1 MTQGNEMDRGSNP
14 SDVEQQTLRELAAS
28 VQPEVH
34 DFSNEW
40 DAFSVIFTVA
50 SGIDGLTLQQVDPVF
65 YVKSGAFAP
74 AVFSRHALEEP
85 AVRYVE
91 ARSNGRPFEMAVVF
105 FTYDTDSKGIVTRV
119 FWDNDAVT
127 FLVNPDSW
135 ASVAQAANPYREKK
149 A

>member
-1 MTQGNEMDRGSNP
+1 MNQNTNLRGEGDRS
-14 SDVEQQTLRELAAS
+14 SDATNALRELASAI
-28 VQPEVH
+28 QPEVH
-34 DFSNEW
+34 DFPNAW

-50 SGIDGLTLQQVDPVF
+50 SGIDGLTLQQVDSVF

-74 AVFSRHALEEP
+74 GVFSRHVLEKP
-85 AVRYVE
+85 AVRYVD
-91 ARSNGRPFEMAVVF
+91 ARAEGRPFELAVVF
-105 FTYDTDSKGIVTRV
+105 FTYDKDSKDIETRV
-119 FWDNDAVT
+119 FWDSDAVT

>member
-1 MTQGNEMDRGSNP
+1 MNSNSGSAA
-14 SDVEQQTLRELAAS
+14 EQEALRALAAA

-34 DFSNEW
+34 DFPNDW

-50 SGIDGLTLQQVDPVF
+50 AGIDGLTLQQVDPVF

-74 AVFSRHALEEP
+74 SVFSRFALEEP
-85 AVRYVE
+85 AVNYVQ
-91 ARSNGRPFEMAVVF
+91 ARANGRPFEMAVAF
-105 FTYDTDSKGIVTRV
+105 FTYDKDSKGIETRV
-119 FWDNDAVT
+119 FWDNEAVT

>member
-1 MTQGNEMDRGSNP
+1 MTQDNPVSNNGSA
-14 SDVEQQTLRELAAS
+14 VEQETLRALAAA

-34 DFSNEW
+34 DFPNEW

-50 SGIDGLTLQQVDPVF
+50 AGIEGLTLQQVDPVF

-74 AVFSRHALEEP
+74 GVFSRRALEEP
-85 AVRYVE
+85 AVNYVQ
-91 ARSNGRPFEMAVVF
+91 ARANGRPFEMAVAF
-105 FTYDTDSKGIVTRV
+105 FTYDRESKGIETRV
-119 FWDNDAVT
+119 FWDNEAVT

>member
-50 SGIDGLTLQQVDPVF
+50 SGIDGLTLQQVDPGF
-65 YVKSGAFAP
+65 YVKS
-74 AVFSRHALEEP
+74 
-85 AVRYVE
+85 
-91 ARSNGRPFEMAVVF
+91 RSNGRPFEMAVVF

>member
-1 MTQGNEMDRGSNP
+1 MTQDNPVSNNNGSA
-14 SDVEQQTLRELAAS
+14 VEQDALRALAAA

-34 DFSNEW
+34 DFPNEW

-50 SGIDGLTLQQVDPVF
+50 AGIDGLSLQQVDPVF

-74 AVFSRHALEEP
+74 GVFSRHALEEP

-119 FWDNDAVT
+119 FWDNEAVT